1 MIKFSVIIPIYNVE
15 KYLTECLESVI
26 NQSYFNYE
34 IICVN
39 DASTDDSYDVLLRYA
54 QEYDKI
60 KVINNSQNRGL
71 SYSRNIGLEHAQGE
85 YIWFVDSDDYIAE
98 NALQIIADRLEANEV
113 DILNFNYEEIVDESL
128 ASEWKPKATVKLMEM
143 DCVETGQNWF
153 CENMKN
159 HTMIVT
165 SWSKVFR
172 KQFLHD
178 NNLTFYEGLLHED
191 VLFLVQ
197 AIIPA
202 ESVSNLPQS
211 LYMYRQRAQSITK
224 MMTEKRMDSYV
235 VIINELL
242 TIWKRKG
249 LKEGMDEAL
258 RAYIIERC
266 LPLLQQYMFY
276 FPNHKK
282 IEIGGA
288 ADQFLFE
295 MLCLMGDNSRYRM
308 VELKTD
314 ELEIIKKYKKRI
326 IYGAGRVARE
336 VINLLESLYIE
347 IEAIAVSS
355 AANNAEQLGKYKIY
369 QIEELIKM
377 REDVLIIVAVANKYQ
392 EAIQEKLLSLQFK
405 NIMLIDTSS
414 N

>member
-26 NQSYFNYE
+26 NQSYANYE

-39 DASTDDSYDVLLRYA
+39 DASTDHSYDVLLRYA
-54 QEYDKI
+54 KECDKI

-85 YIWFVDSDDYIAE
+85 YVWFVDSDDYIAE
-98 NALQIIADRLEANEV
+98 NALQIIVDRLETDKV
-113 DILNFNYEEIVDESL
+113 DILNFNYQEIADDSFV
-128 ASEWKPKATVKLMEM
+128 SEWKSKTTVKFVEM
-143 DCVETGQNWF
+143 DCVETGQKWF

-172 KQFLHD
+172 KQFLYD

-202 ESVSNLPQS
+202 QYVANLAQS
-211 LYMYRQRAQSITK
+211 LYMYRQRGQSITK

-242 TIWKRKG
+242 IIWKRESLEK
-249 LKEGMDEAL
+249 GMDEAL

-266 LPLLQQYMFY
+266 LPLLQKYMFY

-282 IEIGGA
+282 LEIGGA

-308 VELKTD
+308 VELKSD

-326 IYGAGRVARE
+326 IYGAGMIARE

-347 IEAIAVSS
+347 IEAIAVSNS
-355 AANNAEQLGKYKIY
+355 ANNAEQLGKYKIY

-392 EAIQEKLLSLQFK
+392 EAIQEKLVSLQFK